1 MGPKPVGRGGRK
13 PTSPLQLPGG
23 RRASVSIRKEQGR
36 LAVETA
42 RQTDRPTVGA
52 VAASEPAL
60 EVRSLTKTFGGNR
73 AVDDCSLLVQ
83 QGTITG
89 LIGPN
94 GAGKST
100 ILNMVAGTLRPD
112 RGSVLLHGQ
121 EITNL
126 RPDQLLGRGLA
137 RTFQVP
143 RPIPSMTVLENLVLA
158 GQGQAGE
165 QIWNSWLRPAR
176 VGRQENEIVD
186 QALAVLDYVH
196 LAHLRDAYAS
206 ALSGGQR
213 KLLEFARA
221 LMERPRIVLLDE
233 PAAGVNRTL
242 MRQLA
247 DLIEEQCRDQGIT
260 FLVVEHDMD
269 LVARLCD
276 PVIVMSQGTPIFEGS
291 FEDVRRDQGV
301 IEAYLGGQFR

>member
-1 MGPKPVGRGGRK
+1 M
-13 PTSPLQLPGG
+13 
-23 RRASVSIRKEQGR
+23 EQGR
-36 LAVETA
+36 LAVEMA
-42 RQTDRPTVGA
+42 SMASRPSIGPA
-52 VAASEPAL
+52 VASKPAL
-60 EVRSLTKTFGGNR
+60 EIRSVTKTFGGNR
-73 AVDDCSLLVQ
+73 AVDDCSLVVR
-83 QGTITG
+83 QGAITG

-100 ILNMVAGTLRPD
+100 LLNMVAGSLRPD
-112 RGSVLLHGQ
+112 LGSVLLNGQ

-126 RPDQLLGRGLA
+126 RPDQLLRYGLA

-143 RPIPSMTVLENLVLA
+143 RPIPTMTVLENLVLA

-165 QIWNSWLRPAR
+165 RIWNSWLRPGM

-186 QALAVLDYVH
+186 RALGVLDYVH
-196 LAHLRDAYAS
+196 LAHLRDASAS

-221 LMERPRIVLLDE
+221 LMERPRVVLLDE

-242 MRQLA
+242 MRHLA
-247 DLIEEQCRDQGIT
+247 DLIEEQSRDQGIT

-276 PVIVMSQGTPIFEGS
+276 PVIVMSQGSPIFEGS
-291 FEDVRRDQGV
+291 FDDVRQDPGV